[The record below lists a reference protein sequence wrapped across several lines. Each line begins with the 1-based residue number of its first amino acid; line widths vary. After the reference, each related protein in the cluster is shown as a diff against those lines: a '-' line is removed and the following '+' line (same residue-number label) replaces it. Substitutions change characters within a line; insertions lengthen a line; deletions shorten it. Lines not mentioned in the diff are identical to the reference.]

1 MKAKIWNN
9 NFWVQETDPTKLVD
23 MFNDILLRSGFTVL
37 KFTDYHFEPFGYTA
51 LWLLGESHF
60 AVHTFPEEGKTYC
73 ELSSCILPK
82 YVDFVRRCEEF

>member
-9 NFWVQETDPTKLVD
+9 NFWIEQTDPTILVEA
-23 MFNDILLRSGFTVL
+23 FNDVLKRSGFTVL
-37 KFTDYHFEPFGYTA
+37 KFTEHHFEPYGYTA

-73 ELSSCILPK
+73 ELSSCILDK
-82 YVDFVRRCEEF
+82 YVDFVRRCEEL